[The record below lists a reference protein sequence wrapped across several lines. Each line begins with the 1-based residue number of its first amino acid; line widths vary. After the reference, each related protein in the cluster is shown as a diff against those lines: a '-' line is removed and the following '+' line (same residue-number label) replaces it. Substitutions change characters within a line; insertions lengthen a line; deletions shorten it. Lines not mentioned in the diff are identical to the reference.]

1 MRNRSE
7 PTENEGGEV
16 LFSGAHASRGEKKI
30 VRARSLAKHRFHAVG
45 IVGKNAEV
53 RHVRTPGA
61 KLRRETVTVGVV
73 EFPFAER
80 PARLAH
86 FVARREDGGANDS
99 FDGEFGITERSGQT
113 HVRGGDAFAPAK
125 RGVARAKFLALVT
138 HIGAGLDGVARKTDA
153 PGHLLDLF
161 KGNDRVE
168 FLGNEAARHDVKGRP
183 RRNFVRAGVAGE
195 RFAGDREFQ
204 RSFSRELFPAEGITV
219 HGAVGV
225 GGDVDGR
232 KKVTGERSAE
242 RLVERNGF
250 RLRPVGRKE
259 RENAGERLGEA
270 CRFNAER
277 IGHERSSSEEEL
289 DPIILACVES
299 EADTK
304 RKEVP
309 VQNAVTLLIYAGGR
323 ATRMGGINK
332 ALVPFLGRPMVEWV
346 RERLAK
352 GVSQVLLSA
361 NRDHETFEGM
371 GFVVCADTMDEYPG
385 PLAGLLAVK
394 ERGLLKTPWLLTA
407 PCDAPMV
414 PETLLETLWTAA
426 EEDGF
431 GHSAYTVVAEGYPQN
446 AFALIRSEAL
456 SGIRPFLLSGER
468 KLGAWL
474 KGVGQ
479 KKVFMRNYRGNFKN
493 LNAFEEISSAEA
505 EEISK
510 NFQKDP

>member
-1 MRNRSE
+1 M
-7 PTENEGGEV
+7 
-16 LFSGAHASRGEKKI
+16 
-30 VRARSLAKHRFHAVG
+30 
-45 IVGKNAEV
+45 
-53 RHVRTPGA
+53 
-61 KLRRETVTVGVV
+61 
-73 EFPFAER
+73 
-80 PARLAH
+80 
-86 FVARREDGGANDS
+86 
-99 FDGEFGITERSGQT
+99 
-113 HVRGGDAFAPAK
+113 
-125 RGVARAKFLALVT
+125 
-138 HIGAGLDGVARKTDA
+138 
-153 PGHLLDLF
+153 
-161 KGNDRVE
+161 
-168 FLGNEAARHDVKGRP
+168 
-183 RRNFVRAGVAGE
+183 
-195 RFAGDREFQ
+195 
-204 RSFSRELFPAEGITV
+204 
-219 HGAVGV
+219 
-225 GGDVDGR
+225 
-232 KKVTGERSAE
+232 
-242 RLVERNGF
+242 
-250 RLRPVGRKE
+250 
-259 RENAGERLGEA
+259 
-270 CRFNAER
+270 
-277 IGHERSSSEEEL
+277 
-289 DPIILACVES
+289 
-299 EADTK
+299 
-304 RKEVP
+304 
-309 VQNAVTLLIYAGGR
+309 QNAVTLLIYAGGR

-352 GVSQVLLSA
+352 GVSQVFLSA

-371 GFVVCADTMDEYPG
+371 GFVVCADTIDEYPG

-394 ERGLLKTPWLLTA
+394 ERGLLKTPWILTA